1 MTGFLSILT
10 LITTLSTT
18 TVSAFTPNAHT
29 SSRVVGSRQS
39 TADVSVQESFGFD
52 FAEDAMGDLNSNVAG
67 EANYKQWVG
76 TIQDNSFLNRQY
88 NLLRRVRE
96 LDLLTKTADAQI
108 LSRLEANGITLA
120 TLEAALPL
128 ADKLGLA
135 SVAGNNQQLLINFVA
150 PLLVEPA
157 PYLLPA
163 IGSALE
169 VGPAAF
175 FGAAAAVGGLE
186 VFFLV
191 QDVRIPFVGLEAGIY
206 VGALLVPVTAL
217 LFGLGAGLTITNS
230 NKNA

>member
-1 MTGFLSILT
+1 VGWYDFRKFLFESSSELVGPYYYYIYWFSFLYLYYLSYIDYSPVCSNYHLSYFT
-10 LITTLSTT
+10 SRTFFNHNHAINSITTII
-18 TVSAFTPNAHT
+18 P
-29 SSRVVGSRQS
+29 
-39 TADVSVQESFGFD
+39 
-52 FAEDAMGDLNSNVAG
+52 NSN
-67 EANYKQWVG
+67 Q
-76 TIQDNSFLNRQY
+76 TPHQY
-88 NLLRRVRE
+88 NLLGRVRE

-135 SVAGNNQQLLINFVA
+135 EVAGNNQQLLINFVA

-186 VFFLV
+186 VLFLV

-206 VGALLVPVTAL
+206 VGALLVPVTAV
-217 LFGLGAGLTITNS
+217 LFGLGAGLTISNS